1 MAISNER
8 NPYFTGEKE
17 DCKLYNFVN
26 SLSKIDKMYAYFKSG
41 AFFSSK
47 YDDFVDKGNYSIK
60 FIHKEWEKRG
70 WASPFW
76 IVTKGIYEQYGWSF
90 SDERYI
96 LYTDMLKPSLYKE
109 QTAKEM
115 ESEVMNKDYFAKSSL
130 MAENIRLFGKVAV
143 PKKDRMEEP
152 IFYCYFENSKSVIE
166 EYKKIVEKYSGE
178 GGTIEFR
185 VKDEMYK
192 AVISHSR
199 IELDKEIVYK
209 PTIKI
214 TKLYG
219 N

>member
-47 YDDFVDKGNYSIK
+47 YDDFVNKENYSIK
-60 FIHKEWEKRG
+60 LIHKEWEKRG

-96 LYTDMLKPSLYKE
+96 LYTDMPKSSLYKE
-109 QTAKEM
+109 QTAKEI
-115 ESEVMNKDYFAKSSL
+115 ESEIMNKDYFAKSKI
-130 MAENIRLFGKVAV
+130 MAENIQAHGVAIM
-143 PKKDRMEEP
+143 PKKETTEDP
-152 IFYCYFENSKSVIE
+152 TFYCYFKNSDSVVE
-166 EYKKIVEKYSGE
+166 AYKKIMETE
-178 GGTIEFR
+178 RLCNANIEFIVKGDKYNATVSYSR
-185 VKDEMYK
+185 V
-192 AVISHSR
+192 
-199 IELDKEIVYK
+199 ELDREIVYK
-209 PTIKI
+209 PNIKI
-214 TKLYG
+214 SKMYG